1 LSPAPAPPLL
11 PPGVTEGGSQANTAP
26 ASSDN
31 SMAVVVAGAAV
42 VIAGIAFVAVLL
54 WRRCKKK
61 TENTN
66 RIDPKTRELA
76 ARVRAMS
83 NIEMRTEMETPRFA
97 EERPDKRVK
106 GVLTIETDG
115 VAAVL
120 AHKKITP
127 INTPSEIVKGREL
140 GSGTFGVVMRCKFR
154 ETECALKQLHHH
166 SVFLLEGLLSEFD
179 TMMNLRHPNVLL
191 TMGIAV
197 DPADSSCG
205 IVTELMQASLFDVI
219 YEPSFRPYATWD
231 VPNGAYL
238 AIASDVAKG
247 MSFIHYHGL
256 LHRDLTPGNILIDAR
271 WVAKVA
277 DFGNVRDSN
286 LGTAYDTEEIMG
298 TPPYMAPEILK
309 TRRYETA
316 TDVWAF
322 GCVLAHMGT
331 GKIPYQQL
339 KLKDRNELFN
349 VIRGGEVPPI
359 QLLLDAPNTPSGIL
373 NVAKSCCM
381 PEAAQRPSFQ
391 SIAEQLNAF
400 FADDAD
406 PRPLMR
412 VKDKKVF
419 TAEARSASGLSLPLA
434 NSGHDSYRNKFRSK
448 SALSPRPD
456 GPLSPRS
463 SDGAS
468 PGSHRAYTRRP
479 SVAELDA
486 SALPISSAAR
496 SLMERRK
503 SQEVSAE
510 ALESYRTMSPQNS
523 NRQMSARS
531 FLDSF
536 SSTLLGTFTPGKEAD
551 AVSPDTAPPAPVS
564 PEALPQSAALPRPS
578 QLTAD
583 VEPTPKKSPVPAK
596 AAAPSK
602 APPLNL
608 EQMAPAPRAPAAL
621 ESAAPTNAG
630 DVMATFRDDAT
641 FRGDA
646 TFRAEDDEKK
656 GDTTIKI

>member
-1 LSPAPAPPLL
+1 
-11 PPGVTEGGSQANTAP
+11 
-26 ASSDN
+26 
-31 SMAVVVAGAAV
+31 
-42 VIAGIAFVAVLL
+42 
-54 WRRCKKK
+54 
-61 TENTN
+61 
-66 RIDPKTRELA
+66 
-76 ARVRAMS
+76 
-83 NIEMRTEMETPRFA
+83 
-97 EERPDKRVK
+97 
-106 GVLTIETDG
+106 
-115 VAAVL
+115 
-120 AHKKITP
+120 
-127 INTPSEIVKGREL
+127 
-140 GSGTFGVVMRCKFR
+140 
-154 ETECALKQLHHH
+154 
-166 SVFLLEGLLSEFD
+166 
-179 TMMNLRHPNVLL
+179 
-191 TMGIAV
+191 
-197 DPADSSCG
+197 
-205 IVTELMQASLFDVI
+205 
-219 YEPSFRPYATWD
+219 
-231 VPNGAYL
+231 
-238 AIASDVAKG
+238 
-247 MSFIHYHGL
+247 
-256 LHRDLTPGNILIDAR
+256 
-271 WVAKVA
+271 
-277 DFGNVRDSN
+277 
-286 LGTAYDTEEIMG
+286 
-298 TPPYMAPEILK
+298 MAPEILK

-349 VIRGGEVPPI
+349 VIRGGEVSVRPTRQPEPRQLEPRAPLLTPAVLEWSQPI

-564 PEALPQSAALPRPS
+564 PVALPQSAALPQPS
-578 QLTAD
+578 QPTAD